1 MQVTGTS
8 LYSAKL
14 LQLVEFPTAKVL
26 GSNAPEDE
34 IKASL
39 CRGRYALRR

>member
-8 LYSAKL
+8 YGAKV
-14 LQLVEFPTAKVL
+14 LQLVEFRTAKVL
-26 GSNAPEDE
+26 GSTATEDE

-39 CRGRYALRR
+39 CRGRYAPRR